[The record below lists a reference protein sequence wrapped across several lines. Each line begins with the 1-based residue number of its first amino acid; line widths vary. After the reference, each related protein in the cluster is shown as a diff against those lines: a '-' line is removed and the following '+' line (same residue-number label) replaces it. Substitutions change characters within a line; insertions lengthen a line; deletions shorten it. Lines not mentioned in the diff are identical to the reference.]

1 MSRSTEIADSI
12 CNFLAES
19 LKKSEAQGFVVGV
32 SGGVDSAVVAA
43 LCCRAVGP
51 ERVLGIFMP
60 SAVTPPHDSSDVT
73 VLADSLSLNIEAIP
87 IHPFI
92 DEYRRIP
99 GFIETPYLLGNLMA
113 RTRMSLLY
121 YTANRDQR
129 LVCGT
134 SNRTEYLLG
143 YCTKY
148 GDNAADIQ
156 PIIHLL
162 KTDVWEV
169 ARYLRI
175 PDSIINRPPSAG
187 LWQGQTDEG
196 ELGLTYADIDAS
208 IRHLD
213 LQEWVPETETEKKV
227 VFRCQSARH
236 KQVPAYSLSDQR

>member
-1 MSRSTEIADSI
+1 MSHCAEVVNSI
-12 CNFLAES
+12 CNFL
-19 LKKSEAQGFVVGV
+19 SETLVKTGATGFVAGI

-60 SAVTPPHDSSDVT
+60 SAVTPLLDSSDVT
-73 VLADSLSLNIEAIP
+73 TLADSLSLTVETIP

-92 DEYRRIP
+92 DEYRKIP
-99 GFIETPYLLGNLMA
+99 CFIETPYLLGNLMA

-162 KTDVWEV
+162 KTDIWEV
-169 ARYLRI
+169 ARHLRI

-208 IRHLD
+208 IRTLD
-213 LQEWVPETETEKKV
+213 LQGWIPGTETEKKV

-236 KQVPAYSLSDQR
+236 KQVPAYSLIDQR